1 MLSLS
6 IDHSITAADP
16 SVWKAPLVPLF
27 SSKHKKGVRK
37 GSVRMGNTNQRLRR
51 PPPLFFAFDHQ
62 NRRVINN
69 QIRNAPNRPPWVRLG
84 RAIDR
89 NFIRRR
95 VNMRYTPAQR
105 ENAIQLMHMGI
116 SYRQASRLTSRHCS
130 RFADCSSYTFP
141 STLLYSF
148 QIWSG

>member
-89 NFIRRR
+89 NLCIW
-95 VNMRYTPAQR
+95 
-105 ENAIQLMHMGI
+105 
-116 SYRQASRLTSRHCS
+116 ASHTDKHLASLPDTAAGSLTAHLILSQVLCFTVS
-130 RFADCSSYTFP
+130 KYGQDKIT
-141 STLLYSF
+141 
-148 QIWSG
+148 